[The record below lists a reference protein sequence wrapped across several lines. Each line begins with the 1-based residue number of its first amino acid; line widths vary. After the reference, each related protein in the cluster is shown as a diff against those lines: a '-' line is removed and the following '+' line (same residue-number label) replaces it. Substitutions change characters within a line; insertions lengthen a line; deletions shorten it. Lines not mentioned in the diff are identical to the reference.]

1 MKSNT
6 HSLTSASRQPA
17 AEQAGKNGISMA
29 PPSSTFKPAQ
39 LKAEAIQKQEEEEAA
54 QGKGIQ
60 LQEEEEA
67 AQGKGIQLQEEEEA
81 AQGKGIQM
89 QEEEKE
95 KA

>member
-6 HSLTSASRQPA
+6 QTFTTNSRQPA
-17 AEQAGKNGISMA
+17 AEQAGKNGISLT

-39 LKAEAIQKQEEEEAA
+39 MKVEAAQKQEEEETA

-60 LQEEEEA
+60 MQEEEEA